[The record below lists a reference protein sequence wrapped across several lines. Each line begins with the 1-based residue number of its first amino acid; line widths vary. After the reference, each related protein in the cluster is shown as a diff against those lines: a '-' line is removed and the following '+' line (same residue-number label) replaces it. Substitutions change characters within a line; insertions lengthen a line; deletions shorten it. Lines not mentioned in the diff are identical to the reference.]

1 MEGALEIREV
11 RSSLRLVWNALLL
24 GLESTDKH
32 LWKIEE
38 ESLLLVLIVRKKRRK
53 KCTWWN
59 MNLKVSMLE
68 NSLDWEE
75 DEKG

>member
-1 MEGALEIREV
+1 MEIREV

-38 ESLLLVLIVRKKRRK
+38 ESLLLVFIVRKKSRK

-59 MNLKVSMLE
+59 MNLKVSML
-68 NSLDWEE
+68 NSFSGFL
-75 DEKG
+75 GLGRR